1 MSTGAICGGL
11 PLLLVVVSGAI
22 ILLGVVGLLVLLRIG
37 VIGAYFARGHADR
50 GESEQYALSQS
61 RASGDCEK
69 GDQPPADAG

>member
-1 MSTGAICGGL
+1 MNTGAICGGL
-11 PLLLVVVSGAI
+11 TLLLVVVSGAL
-22 ILLGVVGLLVLLRIG
+22 ILLGVVGLVLLRIG
-37 VIGAYFARGHADR
+37 VIGAYFARGHEDR